1 VKRQAP
7 TFLGML
13 SLLLPVGLLC
23 TTPSFACSLVHEATS
38 MANATVVSGIYW
50 IGSILLGAVVL
61 GLEIYHKRWS
71 LIMAL
76 TIALLVFHPRWT
88 VPPLYMPDCTFINV
102 QSSQVVLAV
111 LVVMLGYRVI
121 GILLAYRRAAQG
133 TSV

>member
-1 VKRQAP
+1 
-7 TFLGML
+7 M
-13 SLLLPVGLLC
+13 S
-23 TTPSFACSLVHEATS
+23 
-38 MANATVVSGIYW
+38 NATAVSGTYW
-50 IGSILLGAVVL
+50 IVSILLGAVII

-71 LIMAL
+71 LILAL

-102 QSSQVVLAV
+102 QASQVVLAV
-111 LVVMLGYRVI
+111 LVLMLGYRVI